1 VASVSVE
8 GVSATSGFSG
18 EASAD
23 SEPASRSLGATTLGP
38 PSGGA
43 TTTYVTE
50 DGVEMIPQAHGGALQ
65 RGNPGNAGGIS
76 PTRALREAFRGDLE
90 VARQRIVGILA
101 DDDADPKDIIAIF
114 DKLAKYSV
122 GEKRDGVVVDHEL
135 LNELFE
141 PVQRCVQDSSEL
153 MGIRE
158 HWLDVLG
165 QRLRA

>member
-1 VASVSVE
+1 MASVSVE
-8 GVSATSGFSG
+8 GVSATSGSSG

-23 SEPASRSLGATTLGP
+23 SEPASRSLATATLGP
-38 PSGGA
+38 PSGGG
-43 TTTYVTE
+43 TTTYEVE
-50 DGVEMIPQAHGGALQ
+50 AEVEMIPQPHGGALQ
-65 RGNPGNAGGIS
+65 RGNPGNRGGTGV
-76 PTRALREAFRGDLE
+76 TRQLREAFRGDLE
-90 VARQRIVGILA
+90 TARQRIVEILA
-101 DDDADPKDIIAIF
+101 DADADPKDLIAIF

>member
-1 VASVSVE
+1 MSTAVV
-8 GVSATSGFSG
+8 GATSGVSG
-18 EASAD
+18 EASAAP
-23 SEPASRSLGATTLGP
+23 EPTSHSLTTDAP
-38 PSGGA
+38 VAVSGGGIA
-43 TTTYVTE
+43 TYVRE
-50 DGVEMIPQAHGGALQ
+50 DGLEMRPQAHGGALQ
-65 RGNPGNAGGIS
+65 RGNPGNSGGIS

-101 DDDADPKDIIAIF
+101 DGDADPKDLIAIF

-122 GEKRDGVVVDHEL
+122 GEKKRDGVVVDHEL
-135 LNELFE
+135 LNDLFE

-158 HWLDVLG
+158 QWLDVLG